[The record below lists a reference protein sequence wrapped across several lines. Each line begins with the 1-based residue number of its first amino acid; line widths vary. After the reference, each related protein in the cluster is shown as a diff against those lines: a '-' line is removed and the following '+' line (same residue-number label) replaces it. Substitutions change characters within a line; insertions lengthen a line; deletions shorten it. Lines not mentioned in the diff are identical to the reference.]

1 MGTLTPS
8 VIELAGD
15 FAMRMTYLGEGQ
27 HKATRSGGLHKRN
40 QREIFS
46 DTFQGKLA
54 EFALLQILSPYLDK
68 TYLAPSLLAAP
79 LGYWEASDVL
89 GPGISIEV
97 KSTKPFG
104 NLLLLEKEN
113 WNSSGEYRHGTD
125 GSATRISHVALIR
138 ISPSIHEHAR
148 MLEQKYMTG
157 KADKVGLTNEL
168 LRHKWTFDIAGF
180 ARREDL
186 QQVFRAQQLLRQG
199 SMLGPNGVRM
209 DADNYYIQTG
219 DLRPL
224 SELLPV
230 IHRAAVAASNAQR
243 KEELVSQSGA
253 PASADEPESGGPMVT
268 GAGDEG
274 QAKECQ
280 YCSSEVTDFCSCG
293 HAVNC
298 EIECNTNVQGIH
310 SRRSFKSPS
319 FEAPPES
326 ASESRRGTRWLR
338 SEDEKLI
345 ELFTEGLSFTELAQT
360 LKRSRGSISSRVN
373 KLYLE
378 DQGYML
384 RELGDT
390 REKVTKPTATK
401 VLALYLQGTPVED
414 ISTTLGLQ
422 VATVAKELMMARVL
436 SPVSL
441 DEVTYYPEPQ
451 GGGLWTTKEDTLLLE
466 LFHSGQTLKA
476 MAENLSRSR
485 WALLYRLFRL
495 DQISEDN
502 TEEFVKLIRAGR

>member
-1 MGTLTPS
+1 METLTPN
-8 VIELAGD
+8 IIQLASD

-40 QREIFS
+40 HREIFS

-68 TYLAPSLLAAP
+68 SYLEPSLIAAP
-79 LGYWEASDVL
+79 LGYWEESDVL

-138 ISPSIHEHAR
+138 ISPSIHEHAK

-157 KADKVGLTNEL
+157 KVDKVGLTNEL
-168 LRHKWTFDIAGF
+168 LNQKWSFDIAGF
-180 ARREDL
+180 ATREDL
-186 QQVFRAQQLLRQG
+186 KQVFKSQQLLRQG
-199 SMLGPNGVRM
+199 SMLGHNGIRM

-219 DLRPL
+219 DLGPL
-224 SELLPV
+224 SELLPL
-230 IHRAAVAASNAQR
+230 IHRAAVAASDAQR
-243 KEELVSQSGA
+243 NEELVSVSST
-253 PASADEPESGGPMVT
+253 PASVARRVA
-268 GAGDEG
+268 GAEERGQDQEG
-274 QAKECQ
+274 QS
-280 YCSSEVTDFCSCG
+280 CSPEPTESCACG

-298 EIECNTNVQGIH
+298 EIECKKNVQGIH
-310 SRRSFKSPS
+310 GHRSVKMPS
-319 FEAPPES
+319 FEALSEL
-326 ASESRRGTRWLR
+326 ASEDRSGARWVR

-345 ELFTEGLSFTELAQT
+345 ELFKQGLSFAEIAQT
-360 LKRSRGSISSRVN
+360 LKRSRGSISTRAH

-384 RELGDT
+384 RELGDKK
-390 REKVTKPTATK
+390 EKVAKPTATK
-401 VLALYLQGTPVED
+401 VVDLYRQGTPVED
-414 ISTTLGLQ
+414 ISRTLGLQ
-422 VATVAKELMMARVL
+422 ITTVAKVLMMARVL

-441 DEVTYYPEPQ
+441 DEVTYHPEPA
-451 GGGLWTTKEDTLLLE
+451 GGGPWTTKEDTLLLE

-476 MAENLSRSR
+476 MSENLSRSP

-495 DQISEDN
+495 DQISEGN
-502 TEEFVKLIRAGR
+502 TEEFIKLIRSKL